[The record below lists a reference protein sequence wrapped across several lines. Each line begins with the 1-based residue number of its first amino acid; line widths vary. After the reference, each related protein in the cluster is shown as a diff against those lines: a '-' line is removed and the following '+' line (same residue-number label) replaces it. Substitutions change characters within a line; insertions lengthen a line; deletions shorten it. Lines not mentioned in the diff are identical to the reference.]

1 MKYFDYDIS
10 WFAQTHD
17 NLEHLAM
24 MEAVLGPLPP
34 RFIRETRKT
43 KYFWHNQLDWD
54 PDSPDG
60 RYVREHCRKLKVTNV
75 WMNGEREGE
84 RERERERFCY
94 DIHTV
99 FTLCPLQHYM
109 MSKDAETEQLF
120 DLIHQLL
127 IYEPRKRISAS
138 DALKHPFFASISR
151 SWYWTT
157 EWLIILI
164 IVINIVIK
172 MWSPLLKFCLQF
184 VFFSM

>member
-1 MKYFDYDIS
+1 MK
-10 WFAQTHD
+10 
-17 NLEHLAM
+17 
-24 MEAVLGPLPP
+24 GGGG
-34 RFIRETRKT
+34 
-43 KYFWHNQLDWD
+43 
-54 PDSPDG
+54 G
-60 RYVREHCRKLKVTNV
+60 R
-75 WMNGEREGE
+75 GE
-84 RERERERFCY
+84 RERERRFCY
-94 DIHTV
+94 EIHTV

-157 EWLIILI
+157 ERLIILI
-164 IVINIVIK
+164 IVINVVIK

-184 VFFSM
+184 SFFFRCRTVHLVLLMSRLWISVFFCVVQLFTSMTMVYVCTEYLMVKWTTKLID